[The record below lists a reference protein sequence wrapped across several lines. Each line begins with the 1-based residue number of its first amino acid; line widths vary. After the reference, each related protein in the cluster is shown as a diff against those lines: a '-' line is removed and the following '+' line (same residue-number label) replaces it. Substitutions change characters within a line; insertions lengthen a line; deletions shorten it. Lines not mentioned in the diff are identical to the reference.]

1 MQKDDLGMKFKT
13 IFRELFYYHQIR
25 ILKLFILILLIHF
38 FLALTAAKIIYMF
51 NLNEILCISTLS

>member
-13 IFRELFYYHQIR
+13 IFRKLFYYHQIR
-25 ILKLFILILLIHF
+25 ILKLFILIFLIHF

-51 NLNEILCISTLS
+51 GLNEILYISTLF